1 MKGYLSTD
9 QLLQQMGL
17 GSEKTAE
24 ALLLRDAEREP
35 LPLPP
40 TAVGEEEVDLTL
52 LELIPYLEALDS

>member
-24 ALLLRDAEREP
+24 ALRDAEREP